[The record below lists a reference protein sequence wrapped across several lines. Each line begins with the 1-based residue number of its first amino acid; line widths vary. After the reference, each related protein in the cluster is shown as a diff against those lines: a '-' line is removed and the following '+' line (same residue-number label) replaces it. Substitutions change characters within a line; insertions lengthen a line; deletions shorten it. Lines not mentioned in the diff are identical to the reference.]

1 MYFKFELSL
10 AEVRLFSVYM
20 NSTSCMNMSWVEKNG
35 IDSNHIIALRPLA
48 IVTSESK
55 TPLSSF
61 IHFIIRNFSQFR
73 PPFRPPL
80 RPPWSEVREREA
92 EMWRDAEG
100 GSTSTMRM
108 EEALAR
114 GLQRQLLEE
123 QQQRAVKQKAA
134 QATRKTIDMTWAT
147 RVDFHKL
154 ASVKLYIIYYILL
167 LCVHIH
173 THIYIYIVNFPAGMM
188 LVP

>member
-1 MYFKFELSL
+1 
-10 AEVRLFSVYM
+10 
-20 NSTSCMNMSWVEKNG
+20 
-35 IDSNHIIALRPLA
+35 
-48 IVTSESK
+48 
-55 TPLSSF
+55 
-61 IHFIIRNFSQFR
+61 
-73 PPFRPPL
+73 
-80 RPPWSEVREREA
+80 
-92 EMWRDAEG
+92 MWRDAEG

>member
-1 MYFKFELSL
+1 
-10 AEVRLFSVYM
+10 
-20 NSTSCMNMSWVEKNG
+20 
-35 IDSNHIIALRPLA
+35 
-48 IVTSESK
+48 
-55 TPLSSF
+55 
-61 IHFIIRNFSQFR
+61 
-73 PPFRPPL
+73 
-80 RPPWSEVREREA
+80 
-92 EMWRDAEG
+92 
-100 GSTSTMRM
+100 MRM

-134 QATRKTIDMTWAT
+134 QATRKTIDMTCAT

-173 THIYIYIVNFPAGMM
+173 THIYIYI
-188 LVP
+188 L

>member
-1 MYFKFELSL
+1 
-10 AEVRLFSVYM
+10 
-20 NSTSCMNMSWVEKNG
+20 
-35 IDSNHIIALRPLA
+35 
-48 IVTSESK
+48 
-55 TPLSSF
+55 
-61 IHFIIRNFSQFR
+61 
-73 PPFRPPL
+73 
-80 RPPWSEVREREA
+80 
-92 EMWRDAEG
+92 MWRDAAG

-134 QATRKTIDMTWAT
+134 QATRKTIDMTCAT

-173 THIYIYIVNFPAGMM
+173 THIYI
-188 LVP
+188 L